1 MITKTE
7 VRSNWSIFGFV
18 SNPDYF
24 EGRYVEYMKT
34 IDIHL
39 TDEQYEKLQILQK
52 HAGYDNPEEAADE
65 FFSTALLAVWDNY
78 KSKAV
83 SDM

>member
-1 MITKTE
+1 
-7 VRSNWSIFGFV
+7 
-18 SNPDYF
+18 
-24 EGRYVEYMKT
+24 MKT

-65 FFSTALLAVWDNY
+65 FFSTALLAAWDNY

>member
-1 MITKTE
+1 
-7 VRSNWSIFGFV
+7 
-18 SNPDYF
+18 
-24 EGRYVEYMKT
+24 MKT
-34 IDIHL
+34 IDIHI

-65 FFSTALLAVWDNY
+65 FFSTALLAAWGNY
-78 KSKAV
+78 KSKTD